1 VGRTHRA
8 RPDTRPDTANAPAP
22 LRQAVTVTRATSR
35 TSFLVVG
42 AGLAGACTAWRLA
55 QRGHEVVLVE
65 RTRPAAPDGSSHGSA
80 RILRFAYPER
90 EYAALVVRA
99 LDGWRELEAA
109 SGTSLLTAAPALDHG
124 PGRDPR
130 ALARVL
136 EGVGVEHELL
146 SATETRARWPQVA
159 AEGEV
164 LHQPGGAVLD
174 AELTVRAAVA
184 RAQAHGAQL
193 LTGWSLASLERVGGR
208 GCGATTRFTA
218 RSGDGRE
225 VEAAHVV
232 VAAGGWLPDVLTRL
246 DLPPRL
252 LAGMP
257 PLTVTEETAVHF
269 PYREEQGHSPW
280 PTVIHQR
287 SGELPVYALPG
298 GRDAGH
304 HGLKVAQHATGR
316 RITSAA
322 RARGTADRGAVER
335 LAAHVREHL
344 PGVVP
349 EPYAETTCL
358 YTSTPTE
365 DFVIDG
371 ADGVTVVS
379 ACSGHGGKFAP
390 LLGELAADAATGDA
404 PVPERFRVS

>member
-1 VGRTHRA
+1 MVQTA
-8 RPDTRPDTANAPAP
+8 R
-22 LRQAVTVTRATSR
+22 R

-42 AGLAGACTAWRLA
+42 AGLAGASAAWRLA
-55 QRGHEVVLVE
+55 QRGHEVTLLD
-65 RTRPAAPDGSSHGSA
+65 RTHPAAVGGSSHGSA

-90 EYAALVVRA
+90 ELAALVVRA

-136 EGVGVEHELL
+136 EDVGVEHELL
-146 SATETRARWPQVA
+146 TAAQAQQRWPQVA
-159 AEGEV
+159 ADGEV

-174 AELTVRAAVA
+174 AERTVLAAVA
-184 RAQAHGAQL
+184 QARAHGARL
-193 LTGWSLASLERVGGR
+193 LTGWPLASLERSGS
-208 GCGATTRFTA
+208 GATTRFTA
-218 RSGDGRE
+218 RSGDGRA
-225 VEAAHVV
+225 VEAARVV
-232 VAAGGWLPDVLTRL
+232 VAVGGWLPDVLGRL
-246 DLPPRL
+246 ALPPRF

-257 PLTVTEETAVHF
+257 PLVVTEETAVHL
-269 PYREEQGHSPW
+269 PYRDGHVDDAW

-287 SGELPVYALPG
+287 TGALPVYALPG

-304 HGLKVAQHATGR
+304 RGLKVAQHAAGR
-316 RITSAA
+316 RVASAA
-322 RARGTADRGAVER
+322 HRSGVVDRAAVAR
-335 LAAHVREHL
+335 VVAHAREHL

>member
-1 VGRTHRA
+1 VA
-8 RPDTRPDTANAPAP
+8 E
-22 LRQAVTVTRATSR
+22 TVRR

-42 AGLAGACTAWRLA
+42 AGLAGACAAWRLA
-55 QRGHEVVLVE
+55 QRGHEVTLLD
-65 RTRPAAPDGSSHGSA
+65 RDRPASPGGSSHGSA

-90 EYAALVVRA
+90 ELAALVVRA
-99 LDGWRELEAA
+99 LDGWSELEAA
-109 SGTSLLTAAPALDHG
+109 AGSPLLTRAPALDHG

-136 EGVGVEHELL
+136 EDVGVEHELL
-146 SATETRARWPQVA
+146 SAAEAGDRWPQVA
-159 AEGEV
+159 ADGEV

-174 AELTVRAAVA
+174 AERTVHAAVGQA
-184 RAQAHGAQL
+184 RAHGAQL
-193 LTGWSLASLERVGGR
+193 LTGWPLASLERSGHGVQ
-208 GCGATTRFTA
+208 ARFTA
-218 RSGDGRE
+218 RAEDGRA
-225 VEAAHVV
+225 VEAARVV
-232 VAAGGWLPDVLTRL
+232 VAVGGWLPDVLGRL
-246 DLPPRL
+246 ALPPRF

-257 PLTVTEETAVHF
+257 RVVVTEETAVHL
-269 PYREEQGHSPW
+269 PYAEEHAHDAW

-298 GRDAGH
+298 GRDADH
-304 HGLKVAQHATGR
+304 RGLKVAQHAAGR
-316 RITSAA
+316 QVASAA
-322 RARGTADRGAVER
+322 RRSGVVDGAAVARVV
-335 LAAHVREHL
+335 AHARRHL

-390 LLGELAADAATGDA
+390 LLGVRAADAATGDA
-404 PVPERFRVS
+404 PVPERFRVR

>member
-1 VGRTHRA
+1 M
-8 RPDTRPDTANAPAP
+8 P
-22 LRQAVTVTRATSR
+22 LRQAGPVVRTVGVSR
-35 TSFLVVG
+35 FLVVG
-42 AGLAGACTAWRLA
+42 AGLAGACAAWRLA
-55 QRGHEVVLVE
+55 QRGHEVTLLD

-80 RILRFAYPER
+80 RILRFAYPEAG
-90 EYAALVVRA
+90 YAALVVRA

-109 SGTSLLTAAPALDHG
+109 SGTTLLTPAPALDHG
-124 PGRDPR
+124 AGRDPR

-136 EGVGVEHELL
+136 EEVGVEHELL
-146 SATETRARWPQVA
+146 SPSEAGDRWPQVTA
-159 AEGEV
+159 DGEV

-174 AELTVRAAVA
+174 AERTVHAAVA
-184 RAQAHGAQL
+184 EARAHGAQL
-193 LTGWSLASLERVGGR
+193 LTGWPLASLERSGHGSR
-208 GCGATTRFTA
+208 ARFTA
-218 RSGDGRE
+218 RAEDGRE

-232 VAAGGWLPDVLTRL
+232 VAVGGWLPDVLGRL
-246 DLPPRL
+246 GLPPRF

-257 PLTVTEETAVHF
+257 RVVVTEETAVHL
-269 PYREEQGHSPW
+269 PYAEEHAHDAW

-287 SGELPVYALPG
+287 PGELPVYALPG
-298 GRDAGH
+298 GRDADH
-304 HGLKVAQHATGR
+304 RGLKVAQHAAGQR
-316 RITSAA
+316 VASAA
-322 RARGTADRGAVER
+322 HRSGVVDRAAVAR
-335 LAAHVREHL
+335 VVAHARQHL

>member
-1 VGRTHRA
+1 VVQT
-8 RPDTRPDTANAPAP
+8 
-22 LRQAVTVTRATSR
+22 LRSS
-35 TSFLVVG
+35 SFLVVG
-42 AGLAGACTAWRLA
+42 AGLAGTCAAWRLA
-55 QRGHEVVLVE
+55 QRGHEVTLLE

-109 SGTSLLTAAPALDHG
+109 SDTELLTAAPALDHG

-136 EGVGVEHELL
+136 EDVGVEHELL
-146 SATETRARWPQVA
+146 SAAAAEERWPQVA
-159 AEGEV
+159 ADGEV
-164 LHQPGGAVLD
+164 LLQPGGAVLD
-174 AELTVRAAVA
+174 AELTVHAAVA

-193 LTGWSLASLERVGGR
+193 LTGWPLASLERSGH
-208 GCGATTRFTA
+208 GAAARFTA
-218 RSGDGRE
+218 RSQDGRE
-225 VEAAHVV
+225 VRAARVV
-232 VAAGGWLPDVLTRL
+232 VAVGGWLPDVLTRL
-246 DLPPRL
+246 DLPRRL

-257 PLTVTEETAVHF
+257 RLTVTEETAVHF
-269 PYREEQGHSPW
+269 PYREEHAHAPW

-287 SGELPVYALPG
+287 PGTLPVYALPG

-304 HGLKVAQHATGR
+304 RGLKVAQHAAGPR
-316 RITSAA
+316 VASAA
-322 RARGTADRGAVER
+322 RASGVFDGAAVER
-335 LAAHVREHL
+335 LVAHVRVHL

-349 EPYAETTCL
+349 EPYAQTTCL

-365 DFVIDG
+365 DFVVDG

-404 PVPERFRVS
+404 VVPERFRVS